1 MDKHDRKRQT
11 DKTAIVQFCFF
22 SVLFFSSF
30 RISLDEGKKWG
41 RHSFSSAPLYVD
53 GVLMEPESD
62 NHIIT

>member
-1 MDKHDRKRQT
+1 MM
-11 DKTAIVQFCFF
+11 
-22 SVLFFSSF
+22 SVLFFHC
-30 RISLDEGKKWG
+30 RISLDEGKKWD